1 MHNSIL
7 NIIFAQN
14 EKRCCSRIHSSLPP
28 ITFIITAD
36 YYGPEYFCDRQAE
49 TEALESN
56 IANGRNTVLISSR
69 RMGKSGLIA
78 HVFNR
83 AFVKS
88 NFKTFSIDLYPTSS
102 LAELI
107 LLLAKEITGPLKS
120 KGQSLLE
127 SFLGIVKSLR
137 PGFKVDPVTGQF
149 VFDLSLGE
157 IVKPVDSLK
166 EIFQYLEGSEVPCL
180 VSMDEFQQIAEYPDN
195 NVLELLRTYVQKCKH
210 TWFIFAGSDRRMMEK
225 LFNNPS
231 EPFYMSCSP
240 LYLDAIQYE
249 NYLAF
254 ARHHFEAAG
263 KSLQEESFKQ
273 VYELFDGHTWYVQR
287 LMNEMFAWTKP
298 GEVADAQMASDA
310 LTFVIKTYARTFQE
324 QMSSYPD
331 ASFTTK
337 ELSEKT
343 EQPILSRTGCS
354 VFGLLWSISGFPT
367 IKPGNAYLRSLAVSG
382 NQPEESSPISCR
394 LHSINPS

>member
-1 MHNSIL
+1 MLQPN
-7 NIIFAQN
+7 
-14 EKRCCSRIHSSLPP
+14 P
-28 ITFIITAD
+28 FIITAD
-36 YYGPEYFCDRQAE
+36 YYGPEYFCDRQDE

-83 AFVKS
+83 EFVKS

-102 LAELI
+102 LAEMI

-120 KGQSLLE
+120 KGQTLLE

-180 VSMDEFQQIAEYPDN
+180 VSMDEFQQIAEYPDK
-195 NVLELLRTYVQKCKH
+195 NVLELLRAYVQKCKH

-254 ARHHFEAAG
+254 ARQHFEAAG

-287 LMNEMFAWTKP
+287 LMNELFAWTKP
-298 GEVADAQMASDA
+298 GEVADAQMAADA

-324 QMSSYPD
+324 QMISYPD
-331 ASFTTK
+331 AQKQLLIAIAKDGKAEQVTSVAFCKKHSMKSPSTVQSALRVLHDKGIVRKDGNSYSVTNRLLGIWLAK
-337 ELSEKT
+337 E
-343 EQPILSRTGCS
+343 
-354 VFGLLWSISGFPT
+354 
-367 IKPGNAYLRSLAVSG
+367 Y
-382 NQPEESSPISCR
+382 
-394 LHSINPS
+394 

>member
-1 MHNSIL
+1 MLQPN
-7 NIIFAQN
+7 
-14 EKRCCSRIHSSLPP
+14 P
-28 ITFIITAD
+28 FIITAD
-36 YYGPEYFCDRQAE
+36 YYGPEYFCDRQVE
-49 TEALESN
+49 TESLESN

-83 AFVKS
+83 EFVKS

-102 LAELI
+102 LAEMI

-180 VSMDEFQQIAEYPDN
+180 VSMDEFQQIAEYPDK

-254 ARHHFEAAG
+254 ARQHFEAAG

-298 GEVADAQMASDA
+298 GEVADAQMAADA
-310 LTFVIKTYARTFQE
+310 LTFVIKTYVRTFQE
-324 QMSSYPD
+324 QMSSYPEAQKQLLIAIAKD
-331 ASFTTK
+331 GQAQQVT
-337 ELSEKT
+337 
-343 EQPILSRTGCS
+343 S
-354 VFGLLWSISGFPT
+354 VAFCKKHSMKSPSTVQSALRVLHDKGIVSKDGNSYSVTNRLLGIW
-367 IKPGNAYLRSLAVSG
+367 LAR
-382 NQPEESSPISCR
+382 EY
-394 LHSINPS
+394 

>member
-1 MHNSIL
+1 MLQPN
-7 NIIFAQN
+7 
-14 EKRCCSRIHSSLPP
+14 P
-28 ITFIITAD
+28 FIITAD
-36 YYGPEYFCDRQAE
+36 YYGPEYFCDRQDE

-83 AFVKS
+83 SFVKS

-102 LAELI
+102 LAEMI

-120 KGQSLLE
+120 KGQTLLE

-254 ARHHFEAAG
+254 ARQHFEAAG

-287 LMNEMFAWTKP
+287 MMNEMFAWTKP
-298 GEVADAQMASDA
+298 GEVADAQMAADA

-324 QMSSYPD
+324 QMSSYPEAQKQLLIAIAKD
-331 ASFTTK
+331 GHAQQVT
-337 ELSEKT
+337 
-343 EQPILSRTGCS
+343 S
-354 VFGLLWSISGFPT
+354 VAFCKKHSMKSPSTVQSALRVLHDKGIVRKDGNSYSVTNRLLGIW
-367 IKPGNAYLRSLAVSG
+367 LAR
-382 NQPEESSPISCR
+382 EY
-394 LHSINPS
+394 

>member
-1 MHNSIL
+1 MLQPN
-7 NIIFAQN
+7 
-14 EKRCCSRIHSSLPP
+14 P
-28 ITFIITAD
+28 FIITAD

-69 RMGKSGLIA
+69 RMGKTGLID

-137 PGFKVDPVTGQF
+137 PGFKVDPLTGQF

-324 QMSSYPD
+324 QMSSYPEAQKQLLIAIAKD
-331 ASFTTK
+331 GHAQQVT
-337 ELSEKT
+337 
-343 EQPILSRTGCS
+343 S
-354 VFGLLWSISGFPT
+354 VAFCKKHSMKSPSTVQSALRVLHDKGIVRKDGNSYSVTNRLLEIW
-367 IKPGNAYLRSLAVSG
+367 LAM
-382 NQPEESSPISCR
+382 EY
-394 LHSINPS
+394 

>member
-1 MHNSIL
+1 MLQPN
-7 NIIFAQN
+7 
-14 EKRCCSRIHSSLPP
+14 P
-28 ITFIITAD
+28 FIITAD

-102 LAELI
+102 LAEMI

-166 EIFQYLEGSEVPCL
+166 EILQYLEGSEVPCL

-324 QMSSYPD
+324 QMSSYPEAQKQLLIAIAKD
-331 ASFTTK
+331 GHAQQVT
-337 ELSEKT
+337 
-343 EQPILSRTGCS
+343 S
-354 VFGLLWSISGFPT
+354 VAFCKKHSMKSPSTVQSALRVLHDKGIVRKDGNSYSVTNRLLGIW
-367 IKPGNAYLRSLAVSG
+367 LAR
-382 NQPEESSPISCR
+382 EY
-394 LHSINPS
+394 

>member
-1 MHNSIL
+1 MLQPN
-7 NIIFAQN
+7 
-14 EKRCCSRIHSSLPP
+14 P
-28 ITFIITAD
+28 FIITAD

-273 VYELFDGHTWYVQR
+273 VYKLFDGHTWYVQR

-324 QMSSYPD
+324 QMSSYPEAQKQLLIAIAKD
-331 ASFTTK
+331 GHAQQVT
-337 ELSEKT
+337 
-343 EQPILSRTGCS
+343 S
-354 VFGLLWSISGFPT
+354 VAFCKKHSMKSPSTVQSALRVLHDKGIVRKDGNSYSVTNRLLGIW
-367 IKPGNAYLRSLAVSG
+367 LAR
-382 NQPEESSPISCR
+382 EY
-394 LHSINPS
+394 

>member
-1 MHNSIL
+1 MLQPN
-7 NIIFAQN
+7 
-14 EKRCCSRIHSSLPP
+14 P
-28 ITFIITAD
+28 FIITAD

-102 LAELI
+102 LAEMI

-298 GEVADAQMASDA
+298 GEVADAQMASNA

-324 QMSSYPD
+324 QMSSYPEAQKQLLIAIAKD
-331 ASFTTK
+331 GQAQQVTSVAFCKKHSMKSPSTVQSALRVLHDKGIVRKDGNSYSVTNRLLGIWLAK
-337 ELSEKT
+337 E
-343 EQPILSRTGCS
+343 
-354 VFGLLWSISGFPT
+354 
-367 IKPGNAYLRSLAVSG
+367 Y
-382 NQPEESSPISCR
+382 
-394 LHSINPS
+394 

>member
-1 MHNSIL
+1 MLQPN
-7 NIIFAQN
+7 
-14 EKRCCSRIHSSLPP
+14 P
-28 ITFIITAD
+28 FIITAD
-36 YYGPEYFCDRQAE
+36 YYGPEYFCDRQVE
-49 TEALESN
+49 TESLESN

-83 AFVKS
+83 EFVKS

-102 LAELI
+102 LAEMI

-120 KGQSLLE
+120 KGQTLLE

-254 ARHHFEAAG
+254 ARQHFEAAG

-273 VYELFDGHTWYVQR
+273 VYDLFDGHTWYVQR

-298 GEVADAQMASDA
+298 GEVADAQMAADA

-324 QMSSYPD
+324 QMSSYPEAQKQLLIAIAKD
-331 ASFTTK
+331 GHAQQVTSIAFCKKHSMKSPSTVQSALRVLHDKGIVRKDGNSYSVTNRLLGIWLAK
-337 ELSEKT
+337 E
-343 EQPILSRTGCS
+343 
-354 VFGLLWSISGFPT
+354 
-367 IKPGNAYLRSLAVSG
+367 Y
-382 NQPEESSPISCR
+382 
-394 LHSINPS
+394 

>member
-1 MHNSIL
+1 MLQPN
-7 NIIFAQN
+7 
-14 EKRCCSRIHSSLPP
+14 P
-28 ITFIITAD
+28 FIITAD

-102 LAELI
+102 LAEMI
-107 LLLAKEITGPLKS
+107 LLLAKEITGPLKT

-157 IVKPVDSLK
+157 IVKPVDSLQ

-287 LMNEMFAWTKP
+287 LMNEMFAWTRP

-324 QMSSYPD
+324 QMSSYPEAQKQLLIAIAKD
-331 ASFTTK
+331 GQAQQVTSVAFCKKHSMKSPSTVQSALRVLHDKGIVRKDGTTY
-337 ELSEKT
+337 
-343 EQPILSRTGCS
+343 S
-354 VFGLLWSISGFPT
+354 VTNRLFGIWLAM
-367 IKPGNAYLRSLAVSG
+367 AY
-382 NQPEESSPISCR
+382 
-394 LHSINPS
+394 

>member
-1 MHNSIL
+1 MLQPN
-7 NIIFAQN
+7 
-14 EKRCCSRIHSSLPP
+14 P
-28 ITFIITAD
+28 FIITAD

-298 GEVADAQMASDA
+298 GEAADAQMASDA

-324 QMSSYPD
+324 QMSSYPEAQKQLLIAIAKD
-331 ASFTTK
+331 GQAQQVTSVAFCKKHSMKSPSTVQSALRVLHDKGIVRKDGTTYSVTNRLLGIWLAK
-337 ELSEKT
+337 E
-343 EQPILSRTGCS
+343 
-354 VFGLLWSISGFPT
+354 
-367 IKPGNAYLRSLAVSG
+367 Y
-382 NQPEESSPISCR
+382 
-394 LHSINPS
+394 

>member
-1 MHNSIL
+1 MLQPN
-7 NIIFAQN
+7 
-14 EKRCCSRIHSSLPP
+14 P
-28 ITFIITAD
+28 FIITAD

-69 RMGKSGLIA
+69 RMGKTGLIA

-324 QMSSYPD
+324 QMSSYPEAQKQLLIAIAKD
-331 ASFTTK
+331 GQAEQVTSVAFCKKHSMKSPSTVQSALRVLHDKGIVRKDGNSYSVTNRLLGIWLAK
-337 ELSEKT
+337 E
-343 EQPILSRTGCS
+343 
-354 VFGLLWSISGFPT
+354 
-367 IKPGNAYLRSLAVSG
+367 Y
-382 NQPEESSPISCR
+382 
-394 LHSINPS
+394 

>member
-1 MHNSIL
+1 MLQPN
-7 NIIFAQN
+7 
-14 EKRCCSRIHSSLPP
+14 P
-28 ITFIITAD
+28 FIITAD

-69 RMGKSGLIA
+69 RMGKTGLIA

-287 LMNEMFAWTKP
+287 LMNEMFAWTRP

-324 QMSSYPD
+324 QMSSYPEAQKQLLIAIAKD
-331 ASFTTK
+331 GHAQQVT
-337 ELSEKT
+337 
-343 EQPILSRTGCS
+343 S
-354 VFGLLWSISGFPT
+354 VAFCKKHSMKSPSTVQSALRVLHDKGIVRKDGNSYSVTNRLLGIW
-367 IKPGNAYLRSLAVSG
+367 LAM
-382 NQPEESSPISCR
+382 EY
-394 LHSINPS
+394 

>member
-1 MHNSIL
+1 MLQPN
-7 NIIFAQN
+7 
-14 EKRCCSRIHSSLPP
+14 P
-28 ITFIITAD
+28 FIITAD
-36 YYGPEYFCDRQAE
+36 YYGPEYFCDRQDE

-83 AFVKS
+83 EFVKS

-102 LAELI
+102 LAEMI

-120 KGQSLLE
+120 KGQTLLE

-157 IVKPVDSLK
+157 IVRPVDSLE
-166 EIFQYLEGSEVPCL
+166 EIFQYLEDSEIPCL
-180 VSMDEFQQIAEYPDN
+180 VSMDEFQQIAEYPDK
-195 NVLELLRTYVQKCKH
+195 NVLELLRTYVQKCKR

-240 LYLDAIQYE
+240 LYLDAIRYD

-254 ARHHFEAAG
+254 ALKHFEAAG
-263 KSLQEESFKQ
+263 KSLLEESFKQ

-287 LMNEMFAWTKP
+287 LMNELFAWTKP
-298 GEVADAQMASDA
+298 GEVADAQMAADA
-310 LTFVIKTYARTFQE
+310 LTFMIKTYARTFQE
-324 QMSSYPD
+324 QMISYPD
-331 ASFTTK
+331 AQKQLLIAIAKDVKAEQVTSVAFCKKHSMKSPSTVQSALRVLHDKGIVRKDGNSYSVTNRLFSIW
-337 ELSEKT
+337 LST
-343 EQPILSRTGCS
+343 E
-354 VFGLLWSISGFPT
+354 
-367 IKPGNAYLRSLAVSG
+367 Y
-382 NQPEESSPISCR
+382 
-394 LHSINPS
+394 

>member
-1 MHNSIL
+1 MLQPN
-7 NIIFAQN
+7 
-14 EKRCCSRIHSSLPP
+14 P
-28 ITFIITAD
+28 FIITAD

-287 LMNEMFAWTKP
+287 LMNELYAWTKP
-298 GEVADAQMASDA
+298 GEAADAQMASDA

-324 QMSSYPD
+324 QMSSYSEAQKQLLIAIAKDGQAQQVTSVAFCKKHSMKSPSTVQSALRVLHD
-331 ASFTTK
+331 KGIVRKDGTTY
-337 ELSEKT
+337 
-343 EQPILSRTGCS
+343 S
-354 VFGLLWSISGFPT
+354 VTNRLFGIWLAM
-367 IKPGNAYLRSLAVSG
+367 AY
-382 NQPEESSPISCR
+382 
-394 LHSINPS
+394 

>member
-1 MHNSIL
+1 MLQPN
-7 NIIFAQN
+7 
-14 EKRCCSRIHSSLPP
+14 P
-28 ITFIITAD
+28 FIITAD

-49 TEALESN
+49 TEVLESN

-287 LMNEMFAWTKP
+287 LMNEMFAWTRP

-324 QMSSYPD
+324 QMSSYPEAQKQLLIAIAKD
-331 ASFTTK
+331 GQAQQVTSVAFCKKHSMKSPSTVQSALRVLHDKGIVRKDGTTY
-337 ELSEKT
+337 
-343 EQPILSRTGCS
+343 S
-354 VFGLLWSISGFPT
+354 VTNRLFGIWLAM
-367 IKPGNAYLRSLAVSG
+367 AY
-382 NQPEESSPISCR
+382 
-394 LHSINPS
+394 

>member
-1 MHNSIL
+1 MLQPN
-7 NIIFAQN
+7 
-14 EKRCCSRIHSSLPP
+14 P
-28 ITFIITAD
+28 FIITAD

-324 QMSSYPD
+324 QMSSYPEAQKQLLIAIAKD
-331 ASFTTK
+331 GQAQQVT
-337 ELSEKT
+337 
-343 EQPILSRTGCS
+343 S
-354 VFGLLWSISGFPT
+354 VAFCKKHSMKSPSTVQSALRVLHDKGIVRKDGNSYSVTNRLLGIW
-367 IKPGNAYLRSLAVSG
+367 LAR
-382 NQPEESSPISCR
+382 EY
-394 LHSINPS
+394 

>member
-1 MHNSIL
+1 MLQPN
-7 NIIFAQN
+7 
-14 EKRCCSRIHSSLPP
+14 P
-28 ITFIITAD
+28 FIITAD

-69 RMGKSGLIA
+69 RMGKTGLIA

-324 QMSSYPD
+324 QMSSYPEAQKQLLIAIAKD
-331 ASFTTK
+331 GQAQQVTSVAFCKKHSMKSPSTVQSALRVLHDKGIVRKDGNSYSVTNRLLGIWLAK
-337 ELSEKT
+337 E
-343 EQPILSRTGCS
+343 
-354 VFGLLWSISGFPT
+354 
-367 IKPGNAYLRSLAVSG
+367 Y
-382 NQPEESSPISCR
+382 
-394 LHSINPS
+394 

>member
-1 MHNSIL
+1 MLQPN
-7 NIIFAQN
+7 
-14 EKRCCSRIHSSLPP
+14 P
-28 ITFIITAD
+28 FIITAD

-102 LAELI
+102 LAEMI
-107 LLLAKEITGPLKS
+107 LLLAKEITGPLKT

-324 QMSSYPD
+324 QMSSYPEAQKQLLIAIAKD
-331 ASFTTK
+331 GQAQQVTSVAFCKKHSMKSPSTVQSALRVLHDKGIVRKDGNSYSVTNRLLGIWLAK
-337 ELSEKT
+337 E
-343 EQPILSRTGCS
+343 
-354 VFGLLWSISGFPT
+354 
-367 IKPGNAYLRSLAVSG
+367 Y
-382 NQPEESSPISCR
+382 
-394 LHSINPS
+394 

>member
-1 MHNSIL
+1 MLQPN
-7 NIIFAQN
+7 
-14 EKRCCSRIHSSLPP
+14 P
-28 ITFIITAD
+28 FIITAD
-36 YYGPEYFCDRQAE
+36 YYGPEYFCDRQDE

-180 VSMDEFQQIAEYPDN
+180 VSMDEFQQIAEYPDK

-240 LYLDAIQYE
+240 LYLDAIPYE

-254 ARHHFEAAG
+254 ARRHFEAAG

-298 GEVADAQMASDA
+298 GEVADAQMASNA

-324 QMSSYPD
+324 QMSSYPEAQKQLLIAIAKD
-331 ASFTTK
+331 GQAQQIT
-337 ELSEKT
+337 
-343 EQPILSRTGCS
+343 S
-354 VFGLLWSISGFPT
+354 VAFCKKHSMKSPSTVQSALRVLHDKGIVRRDGNSYSVTNRLLGIW
-367 IKPGNAYLRSLAVSG
+367 LAR
-382 NQPEESSPISCR
+382 EY
-394 LHSINPS
+394 

>member
-1 MHNSIL
+1 MLQPN
-7 NIIFAQN
+7 
-14 EKRCCSRIHSSLPP
+14 P
-28 ITFIITAD
+28 FIITAD

-137 PGFKVDPVTGQF
+137 PGFKLDPVTGQF

-166 EIFQYLEGSEVPCL
+166 EIFQYLEGSEIPCL

-324 QMSSYPD
+324 QMSSYPEAQKQLLIAIAKD
-331 ASFTTK
+331 GQAQQVTSVAFCKKHSMKSPSTVQSALRVLHDKGIVRKDGNSYSVTNRLLGIWLAK
-337 ELSEKT
+337 E
-343 EQPILSRTGCS
+343 
-354 VFGLLWSISGFPT
+354 
-367 IKPGNAYLRSLAVSG
+367 Y
-382 NQPEESSPISCR
+382 
-394 LHSINPS
+394 

>member
-1 MHNSIL
+1 MLQPN
-7 NIIFAQN
+7 
-14 EKRCCSRIHSSLPP
+14 P
-28 ITFIITAD
+28 FIITAD

-157 IVKPVDSLK
+157 IVKPDDSLK

-180 VSMDEFQQIAEYPDN
+180 VSMDEFQQLAEYPEK

-210 TWFIFAGSDRRMMEK
+210 TGFIFAGSDRRMMEK

-240 LYLDAIQYE
+240 LYLDAIQYD

-254 ARHHFEAAG
+254 ARQHFEAAG

-287 LMNEMFAWTKP
+287 LMNEMFAWTRP

-324 QMSSYPD
+324 QMSSYPEAQKQLLIAIAKD
-331 ASFTTK
+331 GQAQQITSVAFCKKHSMKSPSTVQSALRVLHDKGIVRKDGNSYSVTNRLLGIWLAK
-337 ELSEKT
+337 E
-343 EQPILSRTGCS
+343 
-354 VFGLLWSISGFPT
+354 
-367 IKPGNAYLRSLAVSG
+367 Y
-382 NQPEESSPISCR
+382 
-394 LHSINPS
+394 

>member
-1 MHNSIL
+1 MLQPN
-7 NIIFAQN
+7 
-14 EKRCCSRIHSSLPP
+14 P
-28 ITFIITAD
+28 FIITAD

-69 RMGKSGLIA
+69 RMGKTGLIA

-263 KSLQEESFKQ
+263 KSLQEDSFKQ

-324 QMSSYPD
+324 QMSSYPEAQKQLLIAIAKD
-331 ASFTTK
+331 GHAQQVT
-337 ELSEKT
+337 
-343 EQPILSRTGCS
+343 S
-354 VFGLLWSISGFPT
+354 VAFCKKHSMKSPSTVQSALRVLHDKGIVRKDGNSYSVTNRLLEIW
-367 IKPGNAYLRSLAVSG
+367 LAM
-382 NQPEESSPISCR
+382 EY
-394 LHSINPS
+394 

>member
-1 MHNSIL
+1 MLQPN
-7 NIIFAQN
+7 
-14 EKRCCSRIHSSLPP
+14 P
-28 ITFIITAD
+28 FIITAD

-324 QMSSYPD
+324 QMSSYPEAQKQLLIAIAKD
-331 ASFTTK
+331 GQAQQVT
-337 ELSEKT
+337 
-343 EQPILSRTGCS
+343 S
-354 VFGLLWSISGFPT
+354 VAFCKKHSMKSPSTVQSALRVLHDKGIVRKDGNSYSVTNRLLGIWLAM
-367 IKPGNAYLRSLAVSG
+367 AY
-382 NQPEESSPISCR
+382 
-394 LHSINPS
+394 

>member
-1 MHNSIL
+1 MLQPN
-7 NIIFAQN
+7 
-14 EKRCCSRIHSSLPP
+14 R
-28 ITFIITAD
+28 FIITAD

-324 QMSSYPD
+324 QMSSYPEAQKQLLIAIAKD
-331 ASFTTK
+331 GQAQQVTSVAFCKKHSMKSPSTVQSALRVLHDKGIVRKDGTTY
-337 ELSEKT
+337 
-343 EQPILSRTGCS
+343 S
-354 VFGLLWSISGFPT
+354 VTNRLFGIWLAM
-367 IKPGNAYLRSLAVSG
+367 AY
-382 NQPEESSPISCR
+382 
-394 LHSINPS
+394 